1 MNNTEQELKL
11 ALTESE
17 YAALLSVCG
26 AAPQLQTN
34 YYFVY
39 DNMSADEV
47 LRVRAKNAAYL
58 LCYKR
63 KIAVD
68 SDVYVSDERET
79 AIDRATAMEMLRGG
93 MQAPLVKQLVGA
105 NIPQTAHCIG
115 KTDTY
120 RAAFDLLEWRLEL
133 DKNVYCGVVDYEL
146 ECESAD
152 RNSLACLTEYLHDR
166 FSIPVRHSA
175 PKFSRFLAARP
186 DKLAKRYK
194 YLIFDFDGTLN
205 DTSAGIYS
213 TFTKVL
219 AHFGVDASKVD
230 LSRHIGPPLTDSY
243 TKLVG
248 ANNCQ
253 SAIQLH
259 KRIFDQDNA
268 AANSR
273 LYDGVTDML
282 DALYNS
288 GKYVLAVASSKY
300 QPHVEY
306 SLKYRNLDKYFAVAY
321 GQTETRG
328 FKSEVLAELLSDM
341 HWNAEQCLMIG
352 DTLHDIDGANI
363 NGIDAVA
370 VTYGFGDAE
379 QLYSAKTV
387 AVCDSPAQIAYLLE

>member
-39 DNMSADEV
+39 DNMSADEM

-120 RAAFDLLEWRLEL
+120 RAAFDLREWHLEL

-146 ECESAD
+146 ECENRDVSQ
-152 RNSLACLTEYLHDR
+152 
-166 FSIPVRHSA
+166 
-175 PKFSRFLAARP
+175 LAALRLRALPSICTTVFPYPFAIPRP
-186 DKLAKRYK
+186 SSVVFWRQDPTNLPNA
-194 YLIFDFDGTLN
+194 
-205 DTSAGIYS
+205 TSI
-213 TFTKVL
+213 
-219 AHFGVDASKVD
+219 
-230 LSRHIGPPLTDSY
+230 
-243 TKLVG
+243 
-248 ANNCQ
+248 
-253 SAIQLH
+253 
-259 KRIFDQDNA
+259 
-268 AANSR
+268 
-273 LYDGVTDML
+273 
-282 DALYNS
+282 
-288 GKYVLAVASSKY
+288 
-300 QPHVEY
+300 
-306 SLKYRNLDKYFAVAY
+306 
-321 GQTETRG
+321 
-328 FKSEVLAELLSDM
+328 
-341 HWNAEQCLMIG
+341 
-352 DTLHDIDGANI
+352 
-363 NGIDAVA
+363 
-370 VTYGFGDAE
+370 
-379 QLYSAKTV
+379 
-387 AVCDSPAQIAYLLE
+387 